1 MSLSAHPSRSLERGY
16 GRRVEGALLIAIGI
30 HAAVFLLAP
39 PYVARP
45 YRLDATPM
53 RLVSAGAIG
62 AGAGAPG
69 TPAASAP
76 TPAVSRPH
84 SIVTEQLR
92 LASPAAPETVERSAP
107 APARGNAGASSGQGG
122 TGTEGADQDGAG
134 EGPPPV
140 FYAFDSPPQI
150 VARVEPE
157 YPLAARLSGAE
168 GAVVLNAN
176 VDAKGRVMRVWV
188 ARSTAPDGLVE
199 SAMDALYRFRF
210 TPGSQQGIPVP
221 CTVAVPFNFHLNIHV
236 ETTGGQ
242 HER

>member
-16 GRRVEGALLIAIGI
+16 GRRVEGALLIAIGV

-53 RLVSAGAIG
+53 RLVAAGALG
-62 AGAGAPG
+62 AGIGAPG
-69 TPAASAP
+69 GPSSPAPAA
-76 TPAVSRPH
+76 AVSRPA

-92 LASPAAPETVERSAP
+92 LASPSASETVEGKVQA
-107 APARGNAGASSGQGG
+107 ASGQGG
-122 TGTEGADQDGAG
+122 TGTGIEGAGGDGTG

-150 VARVEPE
+150 TARVEPE

-176 VDAKGRVMRVWV
+176 VDTKGRVMRVWV
-188 ARSTAPDGLVE
+188 ARSTAPEALVE
-199 SAMDALYRFRF
+199 SAMDALYRFSF